1 MTKHI
6 RTERAL
12 LLILGLGVL
21 LFAFYRMGQSPII
34 VSLDEGYRLQLPKNL
49 ALHGRWAAMLDGQFV
64 PYWSDSTGPAVLLP
78 IALAFKVMGISLIS
92 ARVVMSVYV
101 VFTSCSVYAL
111 TRFLYGRWAA
121 LLSVPLMLLAGPRGY
136 SALTRGREVFGEMPA
151 LGFFFLGVLCWCKF
165 VAMQPQQKSQHNSK
179 FLVLACV
186 CFVLMTL
193 CKDLFAVFTCITLV
207 VIGFVLWRSAPKGR
221 PRLFVSASLVPIGVM
236 ALTFVFWRVVQRILT
251 QGQGFDVTAQQMAD
265 LTPGSYVLVLFNFR
279 LWGEALRH
287 LYEGGFLLLGIPAL
301 LFAVATA
308 LSHPN
313 PQRLHYLF
321 VPLFVS
327 FWLVWF
333 AFFSITWMR
342 YAMPAWC
349 ASGILVSHFLVQG
362 LWQKLTH
369 AVANGGD
376 DRLATGSRWLMR
388 LSVMALV
395 FFVTLWPA
403 QNELRRIRST
413 SNDDTVAMAQFVQ
426 SQLPATARVLS
437 TEWEVSTFT
446 ERPLL
451 YPSFGSIDRL
461 IRKEQL
467 NGETAD
473 SSGNDSAQE
482 MLDVAAL
489 KPDYIVVGDYNHTT
503 HIVPQAYLQTRCK
516 QMVVLEDYLAYQ
528 CRN

>member
-6 RTERAL
+6 RTERTL
-12 LLILGLGVL
+12 LLALGLGVL
-21 LFAFYRMGQSPII
+21 LFAFYKLGHYPIMT
-34 VSLDEGYRLQLPKNL
+34 SLDEGYRLQLPKNL
-49 ALHGRWAAMLDGQFV
+49 AQHGRWAAMLDGQFV

-78 IALAFKVMGISLIS
+78 ITLAFKLLGVSLIS
-92 ARVVMSVYV
+92 ARVVMSAYV
-101 VFTSCSVYAL
+101 VFTACSVYAL

-121 LLSVPLMLLAGPRGY
+121 LLSVPLLLLAGPRGY
-136 SALTRGREVFGEMPA
+136 SALALGREVFGEIPA

-165 VAMQPQQKSQHNSK
+165 VSANAQQKRQPK
-179 FLVLACV
+179 ILLVACA
-186 CFVLMTL
+186 CFGVMTL
-193 CKDLFAVFTCITLV
+193 CKDLFAVFTCVTLIV
-207 VIGFVLWRSAPKGR
+207 VGLMLWRSPSKDQ
-221 PRLFVSASLVPIGVM
+221 PRLYVQASLVPVVVM
-236 ALTFVFWRVVQRILT
+236 ALTFVLWRVAQRILT
-251 QGQGFDVTAQQMAD
+251 QGQGFDATAQQMVD

-308 LSHPN
+308 LSHSN

-327 FWLVWF
+327 FWLMWF

-349 ASGILVSHFLVQG
+349 ASAILVSHFLVQG
-362 LWQKLTH
+362 LWQKLTT
-369 AVANGGD
+369 AVADGNT
-376 DRLATGSRWLMR
+376 RPVAWSQRFMR
-388 LSVMALV
+388 LSVMALI

-403 QNELRRIRST
+403 QNEFRRIRT
-413 SNDDTVAMAQFVQ
+413 ANNGDTVAMAQFVQ
-426 SQLPATARVLS
+426 SQIPSTSHVLS
-437 TEWEVSTFT
+437 TEWEVSVFT

-467 NGETAD
+467 NGETISAT
-473 SSGNDSAQE
+473 GNNSAQGIF
-482 MLDVAAL
+482 DVAAL
-489 KPDYIVVGDYNHTT
+489 KPEYIVVGNYNRGTQ
-503 HIVPQAYLQTRCK
+503 IVPQAYLQTRCK
-516 QMVVLEDYLAYQ
+516 QMVALEDYQAYQ
-528 CRN
+528 CQN